1 MNLPVEGC
9 GEPASSSRGVFGG
22 RGGGG
27 GPGVAELVARLLE
40 GKEGVGRSWF
50 ANLPAS
56 ASGGGALNRGLG
68 GDGARGGL
76 GEGLGGRWI
85 DGDAFPAAADFLGG
99 GGAGGGPRFE
109 VPPDEPVF
117 CGLKVAALTAPGGGG
132 GGAFAALSLFSASA
146 AAVALFCSK

>member
-1 MNLPVEGC
+1 MRLPSKGGGTPNLPAEGG
-9 GEPASSSRGVFGG
+9 GEPISSSNGVFGG

-27 GPGVAELVARLLE
+27 GPGTGPGAAELVARLLV
-40 GKEGVGRSWF
+40 GTGVA

-85 DGDAFPAAADFLGG
+85 AGDALPAADFLGG

-109 VPPDEPVF
+109 APPDEPVF
-117 CGLKVAALTAPGGGG
+117 
-132 GGAFAALSLFSASA
+132 
-146 AAVALFCSK
+146 